1 MHLPTWQQ
9 GNAQPAVCCPTIGD
23 GTGDPHRRLAAA
35 VLLRAVLDVK
45 GETLAPQ
52 PGQTRGTLRAAAL
65 TWLHSPDADD
75 WAELVDVD
83 PEWLRRVK

>member
-1 MHLPTWQQ
+1 MARTDPRLYNVVP
-9 GNAQPAVCCPTIGD
+9 ND
-23 GTGDPHRRLAAA
+23 TGDPHRRLAAA

-45 GETLAPQ
+45 GVKLAPQ